1 MEPFSRYV
9 PLLVR
14 AYELWRKLEVD
25 SGQSLLRIIGGL
37 MIGPPGS
44 ELVAR
49 STSSAE
55 PFRLPIGH
63 FPQRKSGGGHLPHFE
78 SRTTGLL
85 CDVSNIFGR

>member
-55 PFRLPIGH
+55 LFRLPHRSLSATEIRRPYPAFRVEDDGVA
-63 FPQRKSGGGHLPHFE
+63 L
-78 SRTTGLL
+78 
-85 CDVSNIFGR
+85 